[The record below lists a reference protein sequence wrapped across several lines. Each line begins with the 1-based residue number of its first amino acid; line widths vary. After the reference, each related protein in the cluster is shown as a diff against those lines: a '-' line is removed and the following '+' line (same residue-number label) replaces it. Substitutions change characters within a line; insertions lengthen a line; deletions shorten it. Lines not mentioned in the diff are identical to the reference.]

1 MRSEKKFKERISEIA
16 SRIAEEDAAGSEPEN
31 PNKPKSDGDKASRT
45 IAKISSL
52 ESPLSQIDQA
62 SEFTDLL
69 RGLMDLMPSLTR
81 QKAVQG
87 MNTLI
92 KDLANISADN
102 SDPSVSKDD
111 KNAMFDKMPVPA
123 GVSSDSDLPSLKEAF
138 NRINRK

>member
-1 MRSEKKFKERISEIA
+1 MRNEKEFKKRISEIA
-16 SRIAEEDAAGSEPEN
+16 SRIAEEDAGSEEKPEN
-31 PNKPKSDGDKASRT
+31 PNKRKSDGDKASVT

-52 ESPLSQIDQA
+52 QTPLSQIDQA

-69 RGLMDLMPSLTR
+69 MGLMDLMPNLTR
-81 QKAVQG
+81 QRAVQG

-102 SDPSVSKDD
+102 TTPPVSTDD
-111 KNAMFDKMPVPA
+111 KNAAFDNMEVPA
-123 GVSSDSDLPSLKEAF
+123 GVTGESKLQETF